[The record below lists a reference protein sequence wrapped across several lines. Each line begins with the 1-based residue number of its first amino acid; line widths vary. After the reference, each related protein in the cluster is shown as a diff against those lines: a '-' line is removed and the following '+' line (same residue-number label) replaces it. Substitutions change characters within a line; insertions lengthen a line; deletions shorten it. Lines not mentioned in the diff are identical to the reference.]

1 MPAPTALVQ
10 PAAAP
15 EAALVPAP
23 EQDDELLVDMQDAN
37 TVEPSAVAPPTTAE
51 DTDMAIDEEGRP
63 RFAPGKDVDPIRRA
77 ETRKIPIPPNRMS
90 ALKSNW
96 SKANVRSPPPLHPSP
111 PTPLTSPSYPPLVD
125 HCKLQVRMNI
135 KEKRVELRSSKFT
148 TSNDSLQM
156 GADFVS
162 AFAMGFDMDDAIALL
177 RLDSLYIQSFDIKD
191 VRQTLGQDA
200 LGRAIGRIAGKD
212 GKTKFAIENATKT
225 RIVLA
230 GSRVHILG
238 AFENIGMARESIVSL
253 VLGAQP
259 GKVYNNLRIIA
270 SRMKER
276 F

>member
-15 EAALVPAP
+15 EPAVAPAP
-23 EQDDELLVDMQDAN
+23 EQKDELLVDMQEASA
-37 TVEPSAVAPPTTAE
+37 VEPTAVAPPANAD

-63 RFAPGKDVDPIRRA
+63 RFAPGKDVNPVRRA

-90 ALKSNW
+90 ALKNNW
-96 SKANVRSPPPLHPSP
+96 SKLKQTPNSPFPTIYRPS
-111 PTPLTSPSYPPLVD
+111 LTHRHSYPPLVD
-125 HCKLQVRMNI
+125 HCKLQVRMNV

-148 TSNDSLQM
+148 ISNDALQM

-162 AFAMGFDMDDAIALL
+162 AFAMGFDIDDAIALL
-177 RLDSLYIQSFDIKD
+177 RLDSLYIQSFDVKD
-191 VRQTLGQDA
+191 
-200 LGRAIGRIAGKD
+200 
-212 GKTKFAIENATKT
+212 KTKFAIENATKT

-230 GSRVHILG
+230 GSKVHILG

>member
-1 MPAPTALVQ
+1 
-10 PAAAP
+10 
-15 EAALVPAP
+15 
-23 EQDDELLVDMQDAN
+23 
-37 TVEPSAVAPPTTAE
+37 
-51 DTDMAIDEEGRP
+51 
-63 RFAPGKDVDPIRRA
+63 
-77 ETRKIPIPPNRMS
+77 
-90 ALKSNW
+90 
-96 SKANVRSPPPLHPSP
+96 
-111 PTPLTSPSYPPLVD
+111 
-125 HCKLQVRMNI
+125 MNI
-135 KEKRVELRSSKFT
+135 KEKRVELRSSKYT

-162 AFAMGFDMDDAIALL
+162 AFAMGFDIDDAIALL

-200 LGRAIGRIAGKD
+200 MGRAIGRIAGKD

>member
-1 MPAPTALVQ
+1 
-10 PAAAP
+10 
-15 EAALVPAP
+15 
-23 EQDDELLVDMQDAN
+23 
-37 TVEPSAVAPPTTAE
+37 
-51 DTDMAIDEEGRP
+51 
-63 RFAPGKDVDPIRRA
+63 
-77 ETRKIPIPPNRMS
+77 
-90 ALKSNW
+90 
-96 SKANVRSPPPLHPSP
+96 
-111 PTPLTSPSYPPLVD
+111 
-125 HCKLQVRMNI
+125 MNI
-135 KEKRVELRSSKFT
+135 KEKRVELRSSRFT
-148 TSNDSLQM
+148 ASNDALQM

-162 AFAMGFDMDDAIALL
+162 AFAMGFDIDDAIALL
-177 RLDSLYIQSFDIKD
+177 RLDSLYIQSFDVKD

-200 LGRAIGRIAGKD
+200 LSRAIGRIAGKD

>member
-15 EAALVPAP
+15 DPVAVPAP
-23 EQDDELLVDMQDAN
+23 EQKDELLVDMQEASAL
-37 TVEPSAVAPPTTAE
+37 EPTAVAPPTNAE

-63 RFAPGKDVDPIRRA
+63 RFAPGKDVNPVRRA

-90 ALKSNW
+90 ALKNNW
-96 SKANVRSPPPLHPSP
+96 SK
-111 PTPLTSPSYPPLVD
+111 SYPPLVD
-125 HCKLQVRMNI
+125 HCKLQVRMNV
-135 KEKRVELRSSKFT
+135 KEKRVELRSSRFT
-148 TSNDSLQM
+148 TSNDALQM

-162 AFAMGFDMDDAIALL
+162 AFAMGFDIDDAIALL

-200 LGRAIGRIAGKD
+200 LSRAIGRIAGKD

-230 GSRVHILG
+230 GSKVHILG

>member
-1 MPAPTALVQ
+1 MPAPTRLLQ
-10 PAAAP
+10 PTEGA
-15 EAALVPAP
+15 ENVSVPVVA
-23 EQDDELLVDMQDAN
+23 EQDDELLLDIQDVNPADPN
-37 TVEPSAVAPPTTAE
+37 AIAPPPTSE
-51 DTDMAIDEEGRP
+51 DTEMVVDEEGRP
-63 RFAPGKDVDPIRRA
+63 RFAPGKDVDPVRRA
-77 ETRKIPIPPNRMS
+77 ETRKVPIPPNRMS
-90 ALKSNW
+90 ALKNNW
-96 SKANVRSPPPLHPSP
+96 TKI
-111 PTPLTSPSYPPLVD
+111 YPPLVE
-125 HCKLQVRMNI
+125 HCKLQVRMNV

-148 TSNDSLQM
+148 QSNDSLQM

-162 AFAMGFDMDDAIALL
+162 AFAMGFDIDDAIALL

-270 SRMKER
+270 GRMKER

>member
-1 MPAPTALVQ
+1 MPAPTALQQ
-10 PAAAP
+10 PIAAP
-15 EAALVPAP
+15 EAALVSAP
-23 EQDDELLVDMQDAN
+23 GTEDELLLDMQDTNLA
-37 TVEPSAVAPPTTAE
+37 EPSAAAPPAISE
-51 DTDMAIDEEGRP
+51 DTEMAVDEEGRP

-90 ALKSNW
+90 ALKGNW
-96 SKANVRSPPPLHPSP
+96 TKI
-111 PTPLTSPSYPPLVD
+111 YPPLVD

-148 TSNDSLQM
+148 QSNESLQM

-162 AFAMGFDMDDAIALL
+162 AFAMGFDIDDAIALL

-191 VRQTLGQDA
+191 VRQTLGTDA

-225 RIVLA
+225 RVVLA

-259 GKVYNNLRIIA
+259 GKVYNNLRIMA
-270 SRMKER
+270 GRMKER

>member
-1 MPAPTALVQ
+1 MPAPTALLK
-10 PAAAP
+10 PTAAP
-15 EAALVPAP
+15 ETVPLPAA
-23 EQDDELLVDMQDAN
+23 EKEDELILDVQESDFAD
-37 TVEPSAVAPPTTAE
+37 PSTALPPAFPE
-51 DTDMAIDEEGRP
+51 DTEMAVEMAVDEEGRP
-63 RFAPGKDVDPIRRA
+63 KFAPGKDVDPARRL

-90 ALKSNW
+90 ALKNNW
-96 SKANVRSPPPLHPSP
+96 SKI
-111 PTPLTSPSYPPLVD
+111 YPPLVD

-148 TSNDSLQM
+148 ETNESLQM

-162 AFAMGFDMDDAIALL
+162 AFAMGFDIDDAIALL

-191 VRQTLGQDA
+191 VRQTLGPDA

-238 AFENIGMARESIVSL
+238 AFENIGMARESVVSL

-259 GKVYNNLRIIA
+259 GKVYNSLRIIA
-270 SRMKER
+270 SRIKER
-276 F
+276 Y

>member
-1 MPAPTALVQ
+1 MPAPTALIQPVEA
-10 PAAAP
+10 PAATTPLPVAD
-15 EAALVPAP
+15 
-23 EQDDELLVDMQDAN
+23 QQDELLVDMQEAS
-37 TVEPSAVAPPTTAE
+37 TIEPAAAAPPAAADE
-51 DTDMAIDEEGRP
+51 TDMAIDEEGRP
-63 RFAPGKDVDPIRRA
+63 RFAPGQDVDPVRRA

-90 ALKSNW
+90 ALKNNW
-96 SKANVRSPPPLHPSP
+96 SKI
-111 PTPLTSPSYPPLVD
+111 YPPLVD

-135 KEKRVELRSSKFT
+135 KEKRVELRSSRFT

-162 AFAMGFDMDDAIALL
+162 AFAMGFDIDDAIALL
-177 RLDSLYIQSFDIKD
+177 RLDSLYIQSFDVKD

>member
-1 MPAPTALVQ
+1 MPAPTARLQPIEAPENTAIPVSAEQEDELLLDVQ
-10 PAAAP
+10 DAANLTDPSAAAP
-15 EAALVPAP
+15 P
-23 EQDDELLVDMQDAN
+23 QNDDTEMV
-37 TVEPSAVAPPTTAE
+37 V
-51 DTDMAIDEEGRP
+51 DEEGRP
-63 RFAPGKDVDPIRRA
+63 RFAPGKDINPVRRA

-90 ALKSNW
+90 ALKHNW
-96 SKANVRSPPPLHPSP
+96 TKI
-111 PTPLTSPSYPPLVD
+111 YPPLVE
-125 HCKLQVRMNI
+125 HCKLQVRLNP
-135 KEKRVELRSSKFT
+135 KEKRVELRSSQFT
-148 TSNDSLQM
+148 QSNDSLQM

-162 AFAMGFDMDDAIALL
+162 AFAMGFDIDDAIALL

-191 VRQTLGQDA
+191 VRQTLGPDA

-253 VLGAQP
+253 VLGSQP

-270 SRMKER
+270 GRMKER

>member
-1 MPAPTALVQ
+1 MPAPTALLQ
-10 PAAAP
+10 PA
-15 EAALVPAP
+15 PAP
-23 EQDDELLVDMQDAN
+23 DNVAPPAPQADDDELLVDMHEASTQAN
-37 TVEPSAVAPPTTAE
+37 AAAPPPPPAE
-51 DTDMAIDEEGRP
+51 DTTDMAIDEEGRP
-63 RFAPGKDVDPIRRA
+63 KFAPGKDIDPIRRS

-90 ALKSNW
+90 ALKANW
-96 SKANVRSPPPLHPSP
+96 TKMYARL
-111 PTPLTSPSYPPLVD
+111 PTLP
-125 HCKLQVRMNI
+125 VRMNV
-135 KEKRVELRSSKFT
+135 KERRVELRSSKHT
-148 TSNDSLQM
+148 ASNEALQM

-162 AFAMGFDMDDAIALL
+162 AFAMGFDIDDAIALL

-191 VRQTLGQDA
+191 VRQTLGPDA
-200 LGRAIGRIAGKD
+200 LSRAIGRIAGKD

-253 VLGAQP
+253 VLGSQP

-270 SRMKER
+270 SRLKER

>member
-1 MPAPTALVQ
+1 MPAPTALAQ
-10 PAAAP
+10 PIAASD
-15 EAALVPAP
+15 AALPAP
-23 EQDDELLVDMQDAN
+23 EQEDELLVDMQEAN
-37 TVEPSAVAPPTTAE
+37 TAEPSAAAPPTAAD

-63 RFAPGKDVDPIRRA
+63 RFAPGKDIDPVRRA

-90 ALKSNW
+90 ALKTNC
-96 SKANVRSPPPLHPSP
+96 
-111 PTPLTSPSYPPLVD
+111 YPPLVD

-162 AFAMGFDMDDAIALL
+162 AFAMGFDIDDAIALL

-270 SRMKER
+270 GRMKER

>member
-1 MPAPTALVQ
+1 MPAPTARLQPTEAPENTAIPVSTEQEDELILDVQ
-10 PAAAP
+10 DAANLTDPSAAAP
-15 EAALVPAP
+15 P
-23 EQDDELLVDMQDAN
+23 QDDDSEMV
-37 TVEPSAVAPPTTAE
+37 V
-51 DTDMAIDEEGRP
+51 DEEGRP
-63 RFAPGKDVDPIRRA
+63 RFAPGKDIDPIRRA

-96 SKANVRSPPPLHPSP
+96 TK
-111 PTPLTSPSYPPLVD
+111 
-125 HCKLQVRMNI
+125 HCKLQVRMNV

-148 TSNDSLQM
+148 QSNDSLQM

-162 AFAMGFDMDDAIALL
+162 AFAMGFDIDDAIALL

-191 VRQTLGQDA
+191 VRQTLGPDA

-253 VLGAQP
+253 VLGSQP

-270 SRMKER
+270 GRMKER

>member
-1 MPAPTALVQ
+1 MPAPTALLQ
-10 PAAAP
+10 PA
-15 EAALVPAP
+15 PAP
-23 EQDDELLVDMQDAN
+23 ENVPLPAPQDDDDDLLVDMQEASTQAN
-37 TVEPSAVAPPTTAE
+37 AAVPPQPAE
-51 DTDMAIDEEGRP
+51 DTTDMAIDEEGRP
-63 RFAPGKDVDPIRRA
+63 KFAPGKDIDPIRRS

-90 ALKSNW
+90 ALKANW
-96 SKANVRSPPPLHPSP
+96 TKANVHSLPVSIHSTISR
-111 PTPLTSPSYPPLVD
+111 TYPPLVD
-125 HCKLQVRMNI
+125 HCKLQVRMNV
-135 KEKRVELRSSKFT
+135 KEKRVELRSSKHT
-148 TSNDSLQM
+148 ASNEALQM

-162 AFAMGFDMDDAIALL
+162 AFAMGFDIDDAIALL

-191 VRQTLGQDA
+191 VRQTLGPDA
-200 LGRAIGRIAGKD
+200 LSRAIGRIAGKD

-253 VLGAQP
+253 VLGSQP

-270 SRMKER
+270 SRLKER

>member
-1 MPAPTALVQ
+1 MPAPTALLQ
-10 PAAAP
+10 PTPAAETVP
-15 EAALVPAP
+15 QPAP
-23 EQDDELLVDMQDAN
+23 ENEDEVLLDVQNSNPAE
-37 TVEPSAVAPPTTAE
+37 TSAARPPEDSE
-51 DTDMAIDEEGRP
+51 DTEMVVDEEGRP
-63 RFAPGKDVDPIRRA
+63 RFAPGKDV
-77 ETRKIPIPPNRMS
+77 
-90 ALKSNW
+90 
-96 SKANVRSPPPLHPSP
+96 
-111 PTPLTSPSYPPLVD
+111 
-125 HCKLQVRMNI
+125 VRMNI
-135 KEKRVELRSSKFT
+135 KEKRVELRTSKFT
-148 TSNDSLQM
+148 QSNEALQM

-162 AFAMGFDMDDAIALL
+162 AFAMGFDIDDAIALL

-253 VLGAQP
+253 VLGQQP